1 MTPRVSRLRPWHAPA
16 LARNFILAAAPR
28 ENVVPVAGPTPSAL
42 TALAGTVPGLIPHV
56 QGYAVWADDDLVGF
70 ALAEFVPDRRRANVS
85 VLTVALTADDQ
96 PPDAVPDA
104 RELAAGAA
112 LLERLTVNAAAR
124 GYVSVFARLP
134 RDSRF
139 REIFGRLG
147 FVSAVSEDVYTR
159 RPGPIADPGSIAGLR
174 PVEQADAWD
183 ISQLYRTITPA
194 ALQLAES
201 PGGERPTV
209 PRRRFSLLGGSRA
222 PQEFVVDGEFGL
234 DGWLRVHAGSRGRHT
249 AALMVHPR
257 RLALTRQLLRFA
269 VWMLMDMG
277 RLPVRVVVHAHEDAL
292 RRAVDDEGFRKTD
305 QRELLVKHMTVRIAA
320 AVPAQALDRA
330 TS

>member
-1 MTPRVSRLRPWHAPA
+1 MTPRVSRLRLWHAPA
-16 LARNFILAAAPR
+16 LVRNFIFAAGPR
-28 ENVVPVAGPTPSAL
+28 EHVVPVAGPTPPVF
-42 TALAGTVPGLIPHV
+42 TALAGTLPGLIPDV
-56 QGYAVWADDDLVGF
+56 QGYAVWTGDEVLGF

-85 VLTVALTADDQ
+85 VLTIALSAEDAA
-96 PPDAVPDA
+96 PDSI
-104 RELAAGAA
+104 ELAACAT
-112 LLERLTVNAAAR
+112 LLERLTVDAGAR

-139 REIFGRLG
+139 REIFGHLG
-147 FVSAVSEDVYTR
+147 FIGAVSEDVYTR
-159 RPGPIADPGSIAGLR
+159 RPAPVADPDAVAGLR

-201 PGGERPTV
+201 PGGERPSA
-209 PRRRFSLLGGSRA
+209 PRRRLSLLGGGRG
-222 PQEFVVDGEFGL
+222 PQEFVVDGELGL
-234 DGWLRVHAGSRGRHT
+234 DGWLRVRPGIRGRHT

-257 RLALTRQLLRFA
+257 RAELTRQLLRFA
-269 VWMLMDMG
+269 VWSLMDDG

-292 RRAVDDEGFRKTD
+292 RRAVEAEGFAKTEE
-305 QRELLVKHMTVRIAA
+305 RELLVKHMTMRIAA
-320 AVPAQALDRA
+320 EVPAQALDRA

>member
-1 MTPRVSRLRPWHAPA
+1 MTPRVSRLRPWHALE
-16 LARNFILAAAPR
+16 LARNFILATGPR
-28 ENVVPVAGPTPSAL
+28 ENVAPVAGPTPPAFM
-42 TALAGTVPGLIPHV
+42 ALAATLPGLVRDV
-56 QGYAVWADDDLVGF
+56 QGYAAWTGDDLLGF

-85 VLTVALTADDQ
+85 VLTIALSADGAT
-96 PPDAVPDA
+96 PDAVEVEA
-104 RELAAGAA
+104 CAV
-112 LLERLTVNAAAR
+112 LLERLTIDAAAR

-139 REIFGRLG
+139 REVFGRLG
-147 FVSAVSEDVYTR
+147 FVGAVSEDVYTR
-159 RPGPIADPGSIAGLR
+159 RPGPIADPGAISGLR

-201 PGGERPTV
+201 PGAERPTLS
-209 PRRRFSLLGGSRA
+209 RRRFSMLGGGRA
-222 PQEFVVDGEFGL
+222 PQEFVVDGELGL
-234 DGWLRVHAGSRGRHT
+234 DGWLRVHAGTRGRHT

-257 RLALTRQLLRFA
+257 HAALTRPLLRFA
-269 VWMLMDMG
+269 VWSLLDAR

-292 RRAVDDEGFRKTD
+292 RRAVDDEGFAKTD
-305 QRELLVKHMTVRIAA
+305 ERELLVKHMSVRIAA
-320 AVPAQALDRA
+320 EVPAQALDRA

>member
-1 MTPRVSRLRPWHAPA
+1 MTPSVSRLRPWHAPA
-16 LARNFILAAAPR
+16 LARNFILGTGPR
-28 ENVVPVAGPTPSAL
+28 EHVAPVAGPTPPAFM
-42 TALAGTVPGLIPHV
+42 ALAATVPGLVPDV
-56 QGYAVWADDDLVGF
+56 LGYAAWTSDALIGF

-85 VLTVALTADDQ
+85 VLTIALSSDDAL
-96 PPDAVPDA
+96 PDSV
-104 RELAAGAA
+104 ELAVCAA
-112 LLERLTVNAAAR
+112 LLERLTADAAAR

-139 REIFGRLG
+139 RRVFGQLG
-147 FVSAVSEDVYTR
+147 FVGAVSEDVYTR
-159 RPGPIADPGSIAGLR
+159 RPTPVANPGPVAGLR

-201 PGGERPTV
+201 PGGERPSV
-209 PRRRFSLLGGSRA
+209 PRRRLSILGGGRG
-222 PQEFVVDGEFGL
+222 PQEYVVDGERGL
-234 DGWLRVHAGSRGRHT
+234 DGWLRVHPGSRGRHT

-257 RLALTRQLLRFA
+257 RAALTRPLLGFA
-269 VWMLMDMG
+269 IWSLMDTG

-292 RRAVDDEGFRKTD
+292 RRAVKDEGFAKTEE
-305 QRELLVKHMTVRIAA
+305 RELLVKHMTVRIAA
-320 AVPAQALDRA
+320 EVPAQALDRA

>member
-1 MTPRVSRLRPWHAPA
+1 MTPRVTRLRPWHTPA
-16 LARNFILAAAPR
+16 LARSFILATGPR
-28 ENVVPVAGPTPSAL
+28 EHVMPVVGPTPPAFL
-42 TALAGTVPGLIPHV
+42 ALAATIPGLVPDA
-56 QGYAVWADDDLVGF
+56 QGYAAWTDDSLIGF

-85 VLTVALTADDQ
+85 VLTLALSADDVT
-96 PPDAVPDA
+96 PDPG
-104 RELAAGAA
+104 ELAACAA
-112 LLERLTVNAAAR
+112 LLERLTVDAAAR

-139 REIFGRLG
+139 REVFSRLG
-147 FVSAVSEDVYTR
+147 FVGAVSEDVYTR
-159 RPGPIADPGSIAGLR
+159 RPGPIANQESISGLR

-201 PGGERPTV
+201 PGGERPSV
-209 PRRRFSLLGGSRA
+209 PRRRLPQLGAGRA
-222 PQEFVVDGEFGL
+222 PQEFVVDGERGL
-234 DGWLRVHAGSRGRHT
+234 DGWLRVHPGSRGRHT

-257 RLALTRQLLRFA
+257 RAALTRPLLGFA
-269 VWMLMDMG
+269 VWLLMEEG

-292 RRAVDDEGFRKTD
+292 RRAVVDEGFTKTEE
-305 QRELLVKHMTVRIAA
+305 REILVKHMTVRIAA
-320 AVPAQALDRA
+320 EVPAQALDRA

>member
-16 LARNFILAAAPR
+16 LARNFILATGPR
-28 ENVVPVAGPTPSAL
+28 ENVTPVAGPTPPAFM
-42 TALAGTVPGLIPHV
+42 ALATTLPGLIPDV
-56 QGYAVWADDDLVGF
+56 QSYAVWIGDELLGF

-85 VLTVALTADDQ
+85 VLTIALSADDVA
-96 PPDAVPDA
+96 PDAVG
-104 RELAAGAA
+104 LAACAA
-112 LLERLTVNAAAR
+112 LLERLTTDAAAR

-139 REIFGRLG
+139 REVFGRLG
-147 FVSAVSEDVYTR
+147 FVGAVTEDVYTR
-159 RPGPIADPGSIAGLR
+159 RPGPIASPGEVARLR
-174 PVEQADAWD
+174 PAEQADAWD

-201 PGGERPTV
+201 PWGERPSV
-209 PRRRFSLLGGSRA
+209 PRRRLPLLGGGRA
-222 PQEFVVDGEFGL
+222 PQEFVVDGERGL
-234 DGWLRVHAGSRGRHT
+234 DGWLRVHPRTRGRHT

-257 RLALTRQLLRFA
+257 RAALTRPLLGFA
-269 VWMLMDMG
+269 VWSLIDEG

-292 RRAVDDEGFRKTD
+292 RRAVEDEGFAKTEE
-305 QRELLVKHMTVRIAA
+305 RELLVKHMTVRIAA
-320 AVPAQALDRA
+320 EVPAQALDRA

>member
-16 LARNFILAAAPR
+16 LARNFILATGPR
-28 ENVVPVAGPTPSAL
+28 ENVVPVAGPTPPAFM
-42 TALAGTVPGLIPHV
+42 ALAGTVPGLVPHV
-56 QGYAVWADDDLVGF
+56 QGYATWAGDDLAGF

-85 VLTVALTADDQ
+85 VLTIALSADDAG
-96 PPDAVPDA
+96 PDAI
-104 RELAAGAA
+104 ELAACTAM
-112 LLERLTVNAAAR
+112 LERLTVDAAAR

-139 REIFGRLG
+139 REVFGRLG
-147 FVSAVSEDVYTR
+147 FVGAVSEDVYTR
-159 RPGPIADPGSIAGLR
+159 RPGPIADPGSTTGLR

-209 PRRRFSLLGGSRA
+209 PRRKFSLLGGGRA

-234 DGWLRVHAGSRGRHT
+234 DGWLRVHAGTRGRHT
-249 AALMVHPR
+249 AALMIHPR
-257 RLALTRQLLRFA
+257 RADLTRQLLRFA
-269 VWMLMDMG
+269 VWSLMDAG
-277 RLPVRVVVHAHEDAL
+277 RLPVRVVVHAHEDSL
-292 RRAVDDEGFRKTD
+292 RRAVEAEGFAKTD
-305 QRELLVKHMTVRIAA
+305 ERELLVKHMTVRIAA
-320 AVPAQALDRA
+320 EVPAQALDRA